1 MLENYIVLYIIP
13 LKPPVGR
20 QIKTVWYRLGHEL
33 GDAFTMGRSRED
45 VLREI
50 GEIATLERGKLCE
63 LHGKSGST
71 YHNLQF
77 WSEGRNRCEYV
88 VREQVGAVR
97 EAVENYGRYRKLTDE
112 YAGIV
117 ERQTRETRKAADGEK
132 KKRLETRLRK
142 QPPGK

>member
-1 MLENYIVLYIIP
+1 
-13 LKPPVGR
+13 
-20 QIKTVWYRLGHEL
+20 
-33 GDAFTMGRSRED
+33 MGRSRED

-63 LHGKSGST
+63 LHGKSATT

-88 VREQVGAVR
+88 VREQVGVVR
-97 EAVENYGRYRKLTDE
+97 EAVENYSRYRKLTEE
-112 YAGIV
+112 YAEIV
-117 ERQTRETRKAADGEK
+117 ERQTRTSRKAAEGEK

-142 QPPGK
+142 PPPGK